1 MGPMVGRL
9 PVPVLRTLPPIAL
22 VAAALLAG
30 CTTQTTKNDDTDKF
44 RGDQRLVANTVEDFE
59 TAASKGDQD
68 KICRD
73 LLANELVQQ
82 YAQRGGT
89 CEKAVDRALKDTDS
103 FDMTVEKVT
112 ITGTDATANV
122 KVDRGKKD
130 INQSLS
136 LVKQGAG
143 WRISAF
149 AGR

>member
-1 MGPMVGRL
+1 
-9 PVPVLRTLPPIAL
+9 VLRTLTPIAL

-30 CTTQTTKNDDTDKF
+30 CTTSSTSNDDDTGKF

-59 TAASKGDQD
+59 SAASKGDQD

-73 LLANELVQQ
+73 LLAKALVQQ
-82 YAQRGGT
+82 YAQHGGT
-89 CEKAVDRALKDTDS
+89 CEKAVDGALKDTDS
-103 FDMTVEKVT
+103 FDLTVEKVA
-112 ITGTDATANV
+112 ISGQQATATV
-122 KVDRGKKD
+122 KADRGKKD
-130 INQSLS
+130 INQSLT